1 MAMVIATGRIDRP
14 DLLTAEMV
22 TSENAALAELGRTG
36 AVDAAYLHE
45 GRTEVTIMLSAD
57 DAESAA
63 AVLEQLPLV
72 AGKQMRVRFAVV
84 QRRLV

>member
-1 MAMVIATGRIDRP
+1 MAMMIATGRIDRP
-14 DLLTAEMV
+14 DLVTAEMV
-22 TSENAALAELGRTG
+22 AAENTALAELGRTG

-72 AGKQMRVRFAVV
+72 AGKQMRVHYALV

>member
-1 MAMVIATGRIDRP
+1 MTMVIATGRIDRP

-22 TSENAALAELGRTG
+22 TAENVALAEMGRTG
-36 AVDAAYLHE
+36 AVEAAYLHE
-45 GRTEVTIMLSAD
+45 GRTEVTIVMNAD

-63 AVLEQLPLV
+63 AILEQLPLV
-72 AGKQMRVRFAVV
+72 AGKQMRVHYASI